1 MMQQARR
8 ACGGVR
14 RLAGIALVAGALLGA
29 GGCSIVGAV
38 AENYRKDATRKVEA
52 ETDVLSGKTFALLVS
67 APRSVQGDFPALVE
81 TLAARCTER
90 LSNPAN
96 VPAAGGFVPPAD
108 VLRYMYSTPA
118 WTLRSKTELGKALGD
133 VDRLVLIEV
142 SEYRLHAPG
151 NPYVWDGVAS
161 ALVSVYDPRSRTP
174 EIALFERTVLV
185 KFPDKQG
192 DGPEQMAA
200 ALVNS
205 ALLARLVDRATWLF
219 YDHQEP
225 YYPTY

>member
-1 MMQQARR
+1 MERARHAR
-8 ACGGVR
+8 GGVLR
-14 RLAGIALVAGALLGA
+14 VAGLALVAGALLA
-29 GGCSIVGAV
+29 GGGCAIVGAV
-38 AENYRKDATRKVEA
+38 AENYRKDATRKVDA
-52 ETDVLSGKTFALLVS
+52 ETDVLAGKSFALLVS
-67 APRSVQGDFPALVE
+67 APRSVQGDFPTLVE
-81 TLAARCTER
+81 TLTARCTER

-96 VPAAGGFVPPAD
+96 VPAAGGFVPPVD
-108 VLRYMYSTPA
+108 VLRFMYNTPA
-118 WTLRSKTELGKALGD
+118 WSLRSKTELGKALGD
-133 VDRLVLIEV
+133 VDRLVMVEV
-142 SEYRLHAPG
+142 SEFRLHAPG